1 LWTQPVDPIGTIAA
15 LDFLNQ
21 DESDLGVPH
30 AAIRLTGAQRRGY
43 GRGHERIPRAMRA
56 ASTAMP
62 ARRWSLQARRAAQFA
77 ACSALAWGA
86 FRAERAEP
94 PTLHALPQRLLPAPA
109 AGTGRLALSGAAQLA
124 PGLVSV
130 EVIVRRNDT
139 LDAIFR
145 RLKLSLADL
154 AELRS
159 QGTIRPALDRLMPG
173 ETLQFQHRDDSLYGL
188 QRDVSLTERLDV
200 RRGSAGGLRA
210 DIVAR
215 PIERRATLT
224 HGVIQSSLFE
234 DGAAA
239 GLAGPTIL
247 ELARIFGW
255 DIDFALDLRDGD
267 EFVVH
272 YERIYQDGRFLQ
284 DGDILAAR
292 FVNQGREHQAV
303 RFRLP
308 DGRARYYTPDGRSME
323 KAFLRA
329 PLEFRRISSRF
340 SLGRYHPILNRIRA
354 HKGVDYAA
362 PSGTPV
368 RAAGDGTVRYRGWRG
383 GYGNVIELQHGGGIT
398 TVYGHLSR
406 FAAAAA
412 SGRAVRQGETI
423 GYVGMTGLATGPH
436 LHYEYRLNGQFRN
449 PATVQL
455 PESRPIEPALRGAF
469 LLQTAPYLQA
479 LAPALVPPPTV
490 AASMAPSA
498 PASR

>member
-1 LWTQPVDPIGTIAA
+1 MA
-15 LDFLNQ
+15 
-21 DESDLGVPH
+21 
-30 AAIRLTGAQRRGY
+30 
-43 GRGHERIPRAMRA
+43 
-56 ASTAMP
+56 
-62 ARRWSLQARRAAQFA
+62 ARRWPLQARHAVQLA
-77 ACSALAWGA
+77 ACFALAWGA

-94 PTLHALPQRLLPAPA
+94 PAVHTLSQRLLPAPGA
-109 AGTGRLALSGAAQLA
+109 ATGPLALGGAAPLA
-124 PGLVSV
+124 PGLASV

-145 RLKLSLADL
+145 RLQLSLSDL

-173 ETLQFQHRDDSLYGL
+173 ETLRFQHRDGSLYGL
-188 QRDVSLTERLDV
+188 QRDISLTERLDV
-200 RRGSAGGLRA
+200 RRASTGLRA

-224 HGVIQSSLFE
+224 HGVIQASLFE

-239 GLAGPTIL
+239 GLGDPTIL

-255 DIDFALDLRDGD
+255 DIDFVLDLRDGD

-308 DGRARYYTPDGRSME
+308 DGRTRYFTPDGRSME

-412 SGRAVRQGETI
+412 SGRAVRQGEII

-436 LHYEYRLNGQFRN
+436 LHYEYRVNGQFRN

-455 PESRPIEPALRGAF
+455 PEARPIEPELRGAF
-469 LLQTAPYLQA
+469 LLQTAPHLQA
-479 LAPALVPPPTV
+479 LAPALVPQPTV